1 MYLEGTLAKEDA
13 IDEIKNQIEY
23 LGFNIEKTYVESFIE
38 NFEEKYDRLPRKDEI
53 KPIVISYMK
62 LIKKEEEGK
71 LNSELSDERKM
82 EKSLEDMIEPIIKRF
97 RSRINLVDSF
107 KHKSFFEGEEEIL
120 TFPKPEGRRLCP
132 VCGNESM
139 FKIHEYIDK
148 SNIICAY
155 PRIYGKKY
163 ACDGCGCTWREK

>member
-1 MYLEGTLAKEDA
+1 
-13 IDEIKNQIEY
+13 
-23 LGFNIEKTYVESFIE
+23 
-38 NFEEKYDRLPRKDEI
+38 
-53 KPIVISYMK
+53 MK